1 MCVPYQ
7 VLYGQ
12 PSQKTAILN
21 QLNII
26 ITLAFVGEFV
36 VNVIAQGLVLGSR
49 TYLIDYWNQIDF
61 IVVVSGVVEIA
72 STGGPNLKALRS
84 IKVGRILL
92 YAIRRIPDVRILVEL
107 LGRLAEPLA
116 AVRSRESI

>member
-1 MCVPYQ
+1 MPYQ